1 MNAAKA
7 LQSALDFGVVVDVDG
22 DDLLLA
28 AATEPP
34 ASLLDALGRYK
45 FEIIGILTPTDAGP
59 TAEDWLASFDERAGI
74 AEFEGGLP
82 RELAEL
88 QAIGSC
94 VLDQVMETTSGD
106 QLERFIRSLPLH
118 IGRAGPATGLRI
130 GAQSDDPGGQEF
142 SDRTP

>member
-7 LQSALDFGVVVDVDG
+7 LESARDFGVVVDVSG

-34 ASLLDALGRYK
+34 ACVLHALARYK
-45 FEIIGILTPTDAGP
+45 LEIIGILTPTDIGP

-74 AEFEGGLP
+74 AEFDGGQP

-94 VLDQVMETTSGD
+94 VLDEAMGKISGKEF
-106 QLERFIRSLPLH
+106 ERFIRSLPDH
-118 IGRAGPATGLRI
+118 IRRAEGSLGLARQSVDRGRPENLET
-130 GAQSDDPGGQEF
+130 
-142 SDRTP
+142 TP